1 MSTPITDSNT
11 GLPETRTTAPHYLD
25 DALIAGIKITVAPR
39 SPSVTGYG
47 SKIPTQYML
56 KLDGRWHRVYV
67 MVYSNSGTAYVI
79 HRGRTSILESNTEYR
94 LEAHREGVGAPT
106 PQAAI
111 NTLSRGDRFRF
122 HHDGVVSTLQ
132 STDNSRYCWHDYQ
145 GEHSLWAGTYSGTG
159 KTAWPYVYPT
169 TDPETEVTLP

>member
-1 MSTPITDSNT
+1 MSTPTTDSNT
-11 GLPETRTTAPHYLD
+11 GLPETRSTATHWLD
-25 DALIAGIKITVAPR
+25 DALIAGIKITEAPR

-47 SKIPTQYML
+47 SKIPTKYML

-67 MVYSNSGTAYVI
+67 MQYSNSGTAYVI

-94 LEAHREGVGAPT
+94 IKDHREGVGAST
-106 PQAAI
+106 PQQAI
-111 NTLSRGDRFRF
+111 NTLKQGDRFRF
-122 HHDGVVSTLQ
+122 HHDGVVATLLL
-132 STDNSRYCWHDYQ
+132 TGNDRYNWHDYQ
-145 GEHSLWAGTYSGTG
+145 GQHSLWAGTYIGNG